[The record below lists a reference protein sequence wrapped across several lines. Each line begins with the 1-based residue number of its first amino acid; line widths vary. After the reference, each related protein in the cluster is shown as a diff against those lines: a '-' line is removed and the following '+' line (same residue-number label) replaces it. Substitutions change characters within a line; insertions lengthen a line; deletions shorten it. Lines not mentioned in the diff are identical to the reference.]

1 MFVNYP
7 LRTASSHYF
16 NMSAGLRR
24 THIRR
29 RAPGEEI
36 FTRRREDVN
45 DLRVLGEET
54 FVVDVAR
61 NHSNI
66 ARDHRSLI
74 VPDAKI
80 HPPLEHPNNLLV
92 RMLVRRGM
100 CARLHFPP
108 HDHSLLAGNDT
119 PLNFISDALPLQS
132 CKLAEARH
140 HRHDVPS
147 VCRVDNY
154 SGARAP

>member
-1 MFVNYP
+1 MVGAPCRQPAVGAVPDVDFYAYGAWNIAGDEVRVRSFQTRQSLGHCWASDTSLRRVELTRAADDSRMFVNYP

-54 FVVDVAR
+54 FVVDVAG

-66 ARDHRSLI
+66 ARDH
-74 VPDAKI
+74 
-80 HPPLEHPNNLLV
+80 
-92 RMLVRRGM
+92 
-100 CARLHFPP
+100 
-108 HDHSLLAGNDT
+108 
-119 PLNFISDALPLQS
+119 
-132 CKLAEARH
+132 
-140 HRHDVPS
+140 
-147 VCRVDNY
+147 
-154 SGARAP
+154 